1 MSKFY
6 TIDEVSE
13 LIDVPADVIR
23 EWVSEGKVSASRR
36 AGDVVL
42 RHHDVQRLLTEYGRS
57 EDGDKATEAAKNG
70 SQASAAQGYM
80 GAQDSSSDPASY
92 YGYPEPE
99 PEPEV
104 QPAQKPQTG
113 AFKAPTP
120 PMGRN
125 VGAAVPVS
133 ERVAPRAQSASDSV
147 DGESTFLKFNRYRSG
162 SSGLFVFL

>member
-70 SQASAAQGYM
+70 SQASAAQGYILWL
-80 GAQDSSSDPASY
+80 S
-92 YGYPEPE
+92 
-99 PEPEV
+99 
-104 QPAQKPQTG
+104 
-113 AFKAPTP
+113 
-120 PMGRN
+120 
-125 VGAAVPVS
+125 
-133 ERVAPRAQSASDSV
+133 
-147 DGESTFLKFNRYRSG
+147 
-162 SSGLFVFL
+162 